1 MAIRYT
7 PEYNKRIRQVVKNYN
22 LRLSKARQIDKV
34 KKADLPDRASV
45 KILKTSFTR
54 RQDLEREL
62 RTLEKFSRQN
72 VKQQVGRVTNYDREV
87 IKKNRQATIK
97 YFENTV
103 RSIRKKDIKYYPGE
117 QARVKTIEQNLDIL
131 RKGVSRATESEIE
144 TMKAYVDKYRKS
156 FQRQASGYRGF
167 MSEIEQIIDTLN
179 IGASED
185 EKISDAEKDAFFKK
199 FSVLTPE
206 ELYELYES
214 SDLIDRVY
222 RLADSPKYTG
232 GELKIYASDDY
243 ARTLIKALM
252 DEADLLI
259 SEVKSN
265 S

>member
-7 PEYNKRIRQVVKNYN
+7 PEYNRRIRRVVENYN
-22 LRLSKARQIDKV
+22 RKLSRARQIDKV
-34 KKADLPDRASV
+34 KKADLPEQVSV
-45 KILKTSFTR
+45 KTLKNSFTR
-54 RQDLEREL
+54 RRDLEREL
-62 RTLEKFSRQN
+62 RTLEKFSRQS
-72 VKQQVGRVTNYDREV
+72 VKQSVGRVTVYDREV
-87 IKKNRQATIK
+87 IKKNRRATIK

-103 RSIRKKDIKYYPGE
+103 RAIRKKDIKYYPGE

-156 FQRQASGYRGF
+156 FQIQASGYRGF
-167 MSEIEQIIDTLN
+167 MSEVEQIIDAVN
-179 IGASED
+179 IGAGD
-185 EKISDAEKDAFFKK
+185 EQISDADKDAFFKK
-199 FSVLTPE
+199 FSKLTPE
-206 ELYELYES
+206 EMYELYES
-214 SDLIDRVY
+214 SDLIGRVY

-252 DEADLLI
+252 EEADLLI